1 MDSCKALADDSLNA
15 QVQRSKRRVLSGGTL
30 TVVGSADDNACACF
44 LCALREGLV
53 AYGEAVLG
61 DSRNVGAQGQ
71 YLSACGHD
79 VVGGDVV
86 AYLEGNAG
94 LDRLSQRLV
103 YRERLDVRAAE
114 YLNVRSFLGCCG
126 RYYHVI
132 VDDELLWHYIS
143 GHFAAGAR
151 VGEYSGDSGDGCGL
165 RGNEVDLS
173 VLGAASAEEVTVE
186 STQGDTLAV
195 R

>member
-1 MDSCKALADDSLNA
+1 M
-15 QVQRSKRRVLSGGTL
+15 
-30 TVVGSADDNACACF
+30 
-44 LCALREGLV
+44 
-53 AYGEAVLG
+53 
-61 DSRNVGAQGQ
+61 
-71 YLSACGHD
+71 CGHD

-132 VDDELLWHYIS
+132 IDDELLGHYIS

-186 STQGDTLAV
+186 GTQGDTLAV
-195 R
+195 RGLTHAYAGTACALEDSRASRDEDRQSAVLGDLIEHLLGAGSDSKAYVRVNGFTLENVGNLAHILEGGVGA